1 MAVQRVRNAA
11 EKAKI
16 ELSSS
21 TETEINEPF
30 IALNNGVPSN
40 LNITLSRAKFEELIY
55 DLVEGSLEPCRKVLK
70 DA

>member
-1 MAVQRVRNAA
+1 MAVQRVRIAS

-30 IALNNGVPSN
+30 IALNN
-40 LNITLSRAKFEELIY
+40 
-55 DLVEGSLEPCRKVLK
+55 
-70 DA
+70 